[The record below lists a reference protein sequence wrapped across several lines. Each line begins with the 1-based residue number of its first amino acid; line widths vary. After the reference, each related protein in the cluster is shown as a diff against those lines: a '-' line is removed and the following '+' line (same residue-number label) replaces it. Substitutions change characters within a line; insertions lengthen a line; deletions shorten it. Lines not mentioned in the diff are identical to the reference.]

1 MSGRHQ
7 ISSDGKHLVDGIAF
21 GRPLLRR
28 PIDRPVVNI
37 PPRKRQRITYTEAED
52 DDESLLALVDRVP
65 LEEGALEHNED
76 GNRQLVLHADFE
88 DDDSEDDEDF
98 APDEDDEEEE
108 DVESYGEQ
116 QAENEAEDDENDAIG
131 QGDSEDMISLDDE
144 HTSPRAMFRKLHS
157 AFPTSPIAVCKR
169 VLSRSNGDLDVAYEA
184 MSRGFNPAIPKSAIA
199 EALQESLSVP
209 KSRSAKPK
217 IAAEE
222 PRDRNTIDL
231 ELDGSMNPL
240 LEHYDQNGL
249 PQGSIKSGKALSHMA
264 EVVKSSTAR
273 PRGRSNG
280 RVTSGK
286 SVKFA
291 EQNLPNGLTSTPIID
306 LDSQIYDSKDTDNDE
321 TSSSGDSSSSESE
334 LYNAEDSE
342 SSSSGT
348 SSDGSNSDSSNES
361 SSDDDSG
368 PEETSSKTGPTISA
382 GARENRKDSRQD
394 AVLNPEPTKSVPPGE
409 GKKQTKTRNARRRNA
424 IALKKLKEKGIV
436 PADTTAT
443 EFSKSGIDNK
453 TEKEEALAALEAIR
467 SVHLAKVDDGFL
479 ARRQQLL
486 DSLESGGVEIGQQFL
501 ETARRSSVASDIPN
515 TTEIPQSSTLEDVP
529 LDVPAQSIPPTPIES
544 GDSAT
549 PPSRR
554 ARLDISAGRRLLFGA
569 LGIKNPKT
577 KKDEEK
583 LRNDLLKDAR
593 PMFTP
598 KPVEEPAST
607 ACDGDMDE
615 DPDAW
620 KQSIIY
626 RAVECC
632 HDGVKLSE
640 PPFPFV
646 QRWDPQQKGVRS
658 KQVPR
663 GGKRKKDLRDEPQY
677 YDSSHRASKKQKLR
691 KGKHSYAEEQEY
703 LDGSYEPS
711 YQDDST
717 GIDYDDA
724 TQDFELPGDEV
735 KKGVSS
741 PLISSMKYDGS
752 AGSSQD
758 PADLAPLP
766 EDPSTLPDLEVGQVV
781 PGMTI
786 AFKQLIMSE
795 ATKWQP
801 QISSYRT
808 AIVIAK
814 PESGVLHLT
823 LALRDRELAN
833 KYYDEET
840 GDRIYG
846 RFDMPIEEE
855 EEPQD
860 DGVLNLGFSE
870 LIEPKIVQSAPDNLV
885 ADTTIDDATKEVL
898 EPNSGHSNMK
908 ESTKEQFSHVTETP
922 LDSEVSEPALPA
934 EDMNPPEQEY
944 SSPGEAPDLPGQASD
959 GADNAVAGNTVEDV
973 HSMPVVTETI
983 SDEARQEISY
993 MMREAGFR
1001 SSVPSTILKDI
1012 RPSDVKSPG
1021 DDAVFEK
1028 LMRDMTDIGS
1038 NLPSS
1043 PKFQGFGSSSPTK
1056 QSELHLS
1063 SVVNV
1068 PEPSSSSPAPL
1079 QSSWHTVPL
1088 DESSSPPAMS
1098 LEREIDQADLED
1110 GPGES
1115 WETIDPPSPVQKP
1128 TKRNSNRKLH
1138 LAHPI
1143 QKAKLLWEQL
1153 SRPSS
1158 CKLSVSLP
1166 GESPTHVPENG
1177 TLGLDDVNGSDS
1189 NATVRYPKL
1198 PVGSSFTSQISDH
1211 GHQPD
1216 ADFDDSTAL
1225 DVNSLKAP
1233 MEESSNQQDGAT
1245 GVDFSLPALKSAAED
1260 TVSDAEPE
1268 LPRNPTK
1275 KLPASKGKGREIEED
1290 LSSSDDSLPSLEVV
1304 FSQREPKP
1312 EQPRSVSSRAPTKE
1326 DKEHHMSRVSISQ
1339 RSSEEFESLAPPRS
1353 ASQPNPKPRSSLAH
1367 TPNGSSSQSH
1377 RKKFTLP
1384 QGSQVMDLTLS
1395 SDVEEK
1401 ESREPL
1407 FGDEEG
1413 LEVAMPVFRRY
1424 KMADDDDDE
1433 YRDGD
1438 DKAGGKKKGWVKKK
1452 SSQSEA
1458 PRRTGT
1464 RARSLS
1470 QTSPNPRGS
1479 RRKTI
1484 ARF

>member
-28 PIDRPVVNI
+28 AADRPIVKI
-37 PPRKRQRITYTEAED
+37 PPRKRQRVTYTEAEYE
-52 DDESLLALVDRVP
+52 DESLQALIDRES
-65 LEEGALEHNED
+65 LEKGASEHNED

-108 DVESYGEQ
+108 EAESDEEQ
-116 QAENEAEDDENDAIG
+116 QAEDEAEDDEQEAMG
-131 QGDSEDMISLDDE
+131 QDDSEDTMPLDAE
-144 HTSPRAMFRKLHS
+144 YTSPRAMFRKLHS

-184 MSRGFNPAIPKSAIA
+184 MARGFNPAIPKGAIT
-199 EALQESLSVP
+199 EASQESLSIP

-222 PRDRNTIDL
+222 PRDLNTIEM

-240 LEHYDQNGL
+240 LEYYDQNGL
-249 PQGSIKSGKALSHMA
+249 PKGSIKSGKALSHMA

-273 PRGRSNG
+273 TRGRSNG
-280 RVTSGK
+280 RLTSGK

-291 EQNLPNGLTSTPIID
+291 EQNLSNGLTSTPTID
-306 LDSQIYDSKDTDNDE
+306 LESQIHDSKDENNDE

-334 LYNAEDSE
+334 LDNAEESE

-348 SSDGSNSDSSNES
+348 SSDSSNSESSSES

-368 PEETSSKTGPTISA
+368 PEETSSKTA
-382 GARENRKDSRQD
+382 GAREKWKDSRQD
-394 AVLNPEPTKSVPPGE
+394 AVPNPEPTKSVPPGE

-424 IALKKLKEKGIV
+424 NILKKLKEKGIL

-443 EFSKSGIDNK
+443 EFSKLDIDNN
-453 TEKEEALAALEAIR
+453 TEKQEALATLEAVR
-467 SVHLAKVDDGFL
+467 SVDLTKVDDGFL

-486 DSLESGGVEIGQQFL
+486 DSLESGGIEIGQQFL
-501 ETARRSSVASDIPN
+501 KTARRSSVASDIPS
-515 TTEIPQSSTLEDVP
+515 TTEIPESSILEDVT
-529 LDVPAQSIPPTPIES
+529 LDVPAQSVPPTPIES
-544 GDSAT
+544 CDSTT

-583 LRNDLLKDAR
+583 LRNDLLKDVR

-598 KPVEEPAST
+598 KPAEEPASA
-607 ACDGDMDE
+607 ACDEDTDQ

-620 KQSIIY
+620 RQSIIY

-632 HDGVKLSE
+632 HDGVQLSE
-640 PPFPFV
+640 PPFPFI
-646 QRWDPQQKGVRS
+646 QRWDLQQKGAWS
-658 KQVPR
+658 KQIAR

-677 YDSSHRASKKQKLR
+677 YDSNQRASKKQKLR

-717 GIDYDDA
+717 YIDYDDA
-724 TQDFELPGDEV
+724 SQDFELPIDEA
-735 KKGVSS
+735 KNGVTS
-741 PLISSMKYDGS
+741 PLINSMKYDGS

-758 PADLAPLP
+758 PADLVPLP
-766 EDPSTLPDLEVGQVV
+766 EDPSTLPDLKVGQVV
-781 PGMTI
+781 TGMTI

-801 QISSYRT
+801 QISPYRT

-823 LALRDRELAN
+823 LALRDRELAK

-846 RFDMPIEEE
+846 RFDMPVEEE
-855 EEPQD
+855 EEPHD
-860 DGVLNLGFSE
+860 DGVLNLAFSE

-885 ADTTIDDATKEVL
+885 ADTTIDHATKEVL
-898 EPNSGHSNMK
+898 EPNSGHSDMK
-908 ESTKEQFSHVTETP
+908 GTTKEQFSHVTETP
-922 LDSEVSEPALPA
+922 LDSEVSKPVLPP

-944 SSPGEAPDLPGQASD
+944 SSPRQAPDLSEHVSD
-959 GADNAVAGNTVEDV
+959 GADNAEVAGTPVEDV
-973 HSMPVVTETI
+973 HSIHIATESI

-1001 SSVPSTILKDI
+1001 SSVPPTILKDI
-1012 RPSDVKSPG
+1012 RPGDVKSPG

-1028 LMRDMTDIGS
+1028 LMKDMTDIGS

-1043 PKFQGFGSSSPTK
+1043 PKFHGFSSSSPTK

-1063 SVVNV
+1063 SLVTV
-1068 PEPSSSSPAPL
+1068 PEPFSSSPAPP
-1079 QSSWHTVPL
+1079 QSSWQTVPL
-1088 DESSSPPAMS
+1088 DESSSPPAIA

-1110 GPGES
+1110 DPGES
-1115 WETIDPPSPVQKP
+1115 WETIDPPSPVREP

-1158 CKLSVSLP
+1158 TKPSTSLP
-1166 GESPTHVPENG
+1166 GEGPTHVPENG
-1177 TLGLDDVNGSDS
+1177 TLGPDDGNGADS
-1189 NATVRYPKL
+1189 NTTV
-1198 PVGSSFTSQISDH
+1198 
-1211 GHQPD
+1211 
-1216 ADFDDSTAL
+1216 
-1225 DVNSLKAP
+1225 
-1233 MEESSNQQDGAT
+1233 
-1245 GVDFSLPALKSAAED
+1245 
-1260 TVSDAEPE
+1260 
-1268 LPRNPTK
+1268 
-1275 KLPASKGKGREIEED
+1275 
-1290 LSSSDDSLPSLEVV
+1290 
-1304 FSQREPKP
+1304 
-1312 EQPRSVSSRAPTKE
+1312 
-1326 DKEHHMSRVSISQ
+1326 
-1339 RSSEEFESLAPPRS
+1339 
-1353 ASQPNPKPRSSLAH
+1353 
-1367 TPNGSSSQSH
+1367 
-1377 RKKFTLP
+1377 
-1384 QGSQVMDLTLS
+1384 
-1395 SDVEEK
+1395 
-1401 ESREPL
+1401 
-1407 FGDEEG
+1407 
-1413 LEVAMPVFRRY
+1413 
-1424 KMADDDDDE
+1424 
-1433 YRDGD
+1433 
-1438 DKAGGKKKGWVKKK
+1438 
-1452 SSQSEA
+1452 
-1458 PRRTGT
+1458 
-1464 RARSLS
+1464 
-1470 QTSPNPRGS
+1470 
-1479 RRKTI
+1479 
-1484 ARF
+1484 